1 MNTNSFSNIQRIDIN
16 SSDFPSRLRDIPD
29 PPRQLFCAGDLS
41 LLNRDSIAVVG
52 SRKYTVYGK
61 SVAHMLGKRIG
72 ECGIPVVSG
81 LAYGI
86 DGFAHQGAVDAGGK
100 IIGVLGSGL
109 NRMSPRK
116 NYSLMIQGYRQG
128 GLILSEYE
136 PEEEA
141 KIYTYP
147 QRNRIISGLAKAV
160 VVVEASLNSG
170 SLITAQHAAE
180 QGRTVYAVPGNINS
194 QFSIGSN
201 LLIRDGAVPLVVLD
215 DVIRDIGVDPDVI
228 TRADPMLGADE
239 KRIYAAL
246 SRHQG
251 ATPDLLSADLGMSTA
266 SVNSIIT
273 VMEIKGLV
281 ETFAGKIYLAK

>member
-72 ECGIPVVSG
+72 ECGVPVVSG

-141 KIYTYP
+141 KI
-147 QRNRIISGLAKAV
+147 
-160 VVVEASLNSG
+160 
-170 SLITAQHAAE
+170 
-180 QGRTVYAVPGNINS
+180 
-194 QFSIGSN
+194 
-201 LLIRDGAVPLVVLD
+201 
-215 DVIRDIGVDPDVI
+215 
-228 TRADPMLGADE
+228 
-239 KRIYAAL
+239 
-246 SRHQG
+246 
-251 ATPDLLSADLGMSTA
+251 
-266 SVNSIIT
+266 
-273 VMEIKGLV
+273 
-281 ETFAGKIYLAK
+281 